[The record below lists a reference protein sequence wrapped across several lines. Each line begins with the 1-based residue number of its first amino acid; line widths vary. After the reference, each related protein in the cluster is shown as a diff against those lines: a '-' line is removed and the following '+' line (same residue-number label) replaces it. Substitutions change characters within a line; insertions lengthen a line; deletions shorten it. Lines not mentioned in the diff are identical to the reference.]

1 MILDPWFYALA
12 IPAMLIV
19 GISKGGFGGGLGV
32 VGVPAMSLVVSPI
45 QAAAI
50 MLPILCLM
58 DLFGVWA
65 YRRTWDRRNMAVLAP
80 AALVGIAVG
89 AATFSVLD
97 EAAVR
102 LIVGTIAI
110 GFAAD
115 YWLRRSRRDGP
126 GTRPSVVA
134 GGFWGAMSGYTSFVA
149 HAGGPPLSVY
159 LLPQR
164 LNMTVYAGTAVVF
177 FTMVNYAKLLPYG
190 WLGQFDATNLATALV
205 LSPLAPLGMWLGI
218 RLHKRISAHLFYQV
232 CYGLLAITGA
242 KLLWDGVAGYL

>member
-1 MILDPWFYALA
+1 MILDPWFYVLA

-32 VGVPAMSLVVSPI
+32 VGVPAMSLVVSPP

-65 YRRTWDRRNMAVLAP
+65 YRGTWDRRNMAILAP

-97 EAAVR
+97 EAAIR

-115 YWLRRSRRDGP
+115 YWLRRSRQEQQR
-126 GTRPSVVA
+126 TRPSVA
-134 GGFWGAMSGYTSFVA
+134 TGGFWGAVTGYTSFVA

-164 LNMTVYAGTAVVF
+164 LDMTVFTGTAVIF
-177 FTMVNYAKLLPYG
+177 FAVVNYAKLLPYG
-190 WLGQFDATNLATALV
+190 WLGQLDATNLATALV

-218 RLHKRISAHLFYQV
+218 RLHKRVSARLFYRV
-232 CYGLLAITGA
+232 CYGLLAVTGA
-242 KLLWDGVAGYL
+242 KLMWDGVAGFL